1 MDGSLNSSEQTR
13 FNLDKALK
21 LLGLSP
27 EQEAR
32 IKRAPRE
39 LHAELLLARDDGSY
53 TLIPAWRLQQTGFG
67 TGPCLGPLRLSA
79 TLSAHE
85 LQTLAQFSGWQSA
98 LLNLPFAGAAGG
110 IACEP
115 NDFSTAERQRL
126 LKTYAETFADVL
138 GPQQD
143 VPVLEPESD
152 APEAASLLAALSLRH
167 GSVPAAL
174 CGKPRALGGLPEG
187 EHAAALG
194 LFRMLS
200 VAQDH
205 QQLPLSQS
213 RYVIQGFGPMAR
225 ELARLLH
232 EAGAVVLAVSDEQGA
247 IRAHSESEASDQS
260 DQSGS
265 VGLDVPAVIKTA
277 RSFGSCTRHDGVETI
292 SADELLALDC
302 DVLVLT
308 GPGQILDVH
317 HADRVKAALI
327 AEAAPLALSPEALTV
342 MLALGRHV
350 LPALLGLAG
359 GHLAHA
365 LEWAEPLPGL
375 QSGLITSRFDQVLP
389 GLYEQVLSTANRH
402 KTDLSTSALALAL
415 EHRLL

>member
-32 IKRAPRE
+32 IKQAPRE

-53 TLIPAWRLQQTGFG
+53 TLIPAWRLQQTGSG
-67 TGPCLGPLRLSA
+67 TGPCLGPLRISP

-115 NDFSTAERQRL
+115 DDFSSAERQRL

-152 APEAASLLAALSLRH
+152 AREAASLLAALSLRH
-167 GSVPAAL
+167 GSVPAAV

-194 LFRMLS
+194 LFRMLN

-232 EAGAVVLAVSDEQGA
+232 EAGAVVLAVSDAQGA
-247 IRAHSESEASDQS
+247 IRAHSAS

-265 VGLDVPAVIKTA
+265 AGLDVPAVIKTA
-277 RSFGSCTRHDGVETI
+277 RSFGSCTRHDGVEMI
-292 SADELLALDC
+292 STDELLALDC

-359 GHLAHA
+359 AHLAHA

-402 KTDLSTSALALAL
+402 QTDLSTSALALAL